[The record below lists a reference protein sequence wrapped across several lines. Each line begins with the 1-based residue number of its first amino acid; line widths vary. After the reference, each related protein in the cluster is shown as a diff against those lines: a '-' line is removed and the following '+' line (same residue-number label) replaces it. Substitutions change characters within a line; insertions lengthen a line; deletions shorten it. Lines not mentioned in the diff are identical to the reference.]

1 MTELRVL
8 LHLMLK
14 GLFEHWEEDLGV
26 EVLWV
31 HGQDVVPWESHFDDE
46 RLKLFSSNLGSIL
59 GLGILVEVLGN
70 GDHVVIGASL
80 GALAA
85 TVILGVL
92 ADVASEAFFLDTVL
106 DDNIGGRCAKFSFD
120 LGGLFRGN

>member
-1 MTELRVL
+1 MSELWVF

-14 GLFEHWEEDLGV
+14 GVFEHWEENLGV

-31 HGQDVVPWESHFDDE
+31 HGQDVFPWESHLDDK
-46 RLKLFSSNLGSIL
+46 RLKLFSSNLSRVFS
-59 GLGILVEVLGN
+59 LGILVEVLGD
-70 GDHVVIGASL
+70 GDHVVVGASL

-120 LGGLFRGN
+120 LSGLFRSN